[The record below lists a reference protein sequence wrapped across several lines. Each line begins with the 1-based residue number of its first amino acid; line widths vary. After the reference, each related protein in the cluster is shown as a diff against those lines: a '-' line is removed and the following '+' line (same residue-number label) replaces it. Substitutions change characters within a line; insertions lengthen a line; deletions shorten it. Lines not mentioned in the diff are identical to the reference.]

1 MWKMILSERR
11 DFLLALLAGT
21 ISGLTAVALFAQ
33 SGFLIS
39 KAALLPPFKIILI
52 LTAFLKLFGVAKSVS
67 KYAERY
73 ISHRVT
79 FSLLEKMRLRFFQSL
94 QPHAHSLLSSYR
106 GGDLLTRM
114 TKNVDTLQQFFLR
127 VAYPPLV
134 ALLVFFGTMLVTI
147 WFSVWITLLLFISM
161 ILCTVILPML
171 WQNRQQS
178 TSQQQYTESLTEYFY
193 GLTDLT
199 VAGKRPAMEQ
209 NLQKLSILFE
219 EDLQN
224 EEKIALRAQLVNQ
237 AIALLTAFTVVV
249 LGAYFVVNGSLD
261 GLYLAM
267 LLLIALTVFEVAI
280 PLGTVPMHK
289 AKSAQAYKR
298 LVAFE
303 TAPLSVHPLQKGDF
317 QTLQAMNISY
327 RYPNSDFQAL
337 HNVSFT
343 IKQGEK
349 IAIVGPSGAGKSTLF
364 QLLIHNLQPNAG
376 EILWNGQS
384 TAKIQH
390 EELWQKLGIMLQHN
404 HFFSGTIKDN
414 LLSEQ
419 SNMRM
424 QQLLNKLQLPFALE
438 QEVLEQARNL
448 SGGEQQ
454 RLALARILLRDV
466 PVYLLDEPFA
476 HLDANLTNLCTDLL
490 LALPQTVI
498 CITHKLNELEHFD
511 RIFVI
516 YEHQLVEFGHY
527 DDLIKK
533 QGIFYKMRNL
543 ERPNA
548 VE

>member
-1 MWKMILSERR
+1 MWQMVLSEKR

-21 ISGLTAVALFAQ
+21 VSGLTAVALFAQ

-39 KAALLPPFKIILI
+39 KAALLPPFYIILI

-79 FSLLEKMRLRFFQSL
+79 FALLEKVRLRFFQSL

-114 TKNVDTLQQFFLR
+114 TKDVDTLQQYFLR

-134 ALLVFFGTMLVTI
+134 ALLVFFGTMLFTI
-147 WFSVWITLLLFISM
+147 WFSVWLTLLLLVSV

-171 WQNRQQS
+171 WQKPKES
-178 TSQQQYTESLTEYFY
+178 MSQQQYTEGLTEYFF

-199 VAGKRPAMEQ
+199 VAGKRSATEKA
-209 NLQKLSILFE
+209 LQELSITFE
-219 EDLQN
+219 RDLQN
-224 EEKIALRAQLVNQ
+224 EDKQALKAQLVNQ

-249 LGAYFVVNGSLD
+249 LGAYFVANGSLN

-267 LLLIALTVFEVAI
+267 LLLIALTVFEVAV

-289 AKSAQAYKR
+289 AKSTQ
-298 LVAFE
+298 AFE
-303 TAPLSVHPLQKGDF
+303 RLTAFDIAPLPKQALQQGNF
-317 QTLQAMNISY
+317 QTLEASSISY
-327 RYPNSDFQAL
+327 SYPKSDFQAL

-343 IKQGEK
+343 IQAGEK

-364 QLLIHNLQPNAG
+364 QLLIQNLQPNAG
-376 EILWNGQS
+376 EILWNGQTMS
-384 TAKIQH
+384 QIQH
-390 EELWQKLGIMLQHN
+390 EQLWNQMGIMLQHN
-404 HFFSGTIKDN
+404 HFFSGTVKEN

-419 SNMRM
+419 NDMLM
-424 QQLLNKLQLPFALE
+424 EEILKQLQLPFSLD

-454 RLALARILLRDV
+454 RLTLARVLLREA
-466 PVYLLDEPFA
+466 PIYFLDEPFA
-476 HLDANLTNLCTDLL
+476 HLDTKLTTLCTNLLL
-490 LALPQTVI
+490 TLPQTVI
-498 CITHKLNELEHFD
+498 CITHKLDELEHFD

-516 YEHQLVEFGHY
+516 HEHHLAEVGSY
-527 DDLIKK
+527 DDLMEKR
-533 QGIFYKMRNL
+533 GIFYGMQKFL
-543 ERPNA
+543 
-548 VE
+548 